1 MVKRD
6 RLLKKIFTKKRE
18 RPKERYFAALSKGL
32 ICNSSKYSINKIIM
46 KKIFLCAM
54 IALALGSCQNDD
66 SSADS
71 SFSMKASGA
80 DYTGYPATVQ
90 TVSGDITTNTTWTS
104 DKVWEIEGVV
114 RVKSGATL
122 TIQPGTFIKA
132 KPLAA
137 GVASGVLVITKT
149 GKIDAQGTETAPI
162 IFTSYNL
169 LDGNAATGATPG
181 DFAGVVIL
189 GDAQVNNGSVT
200 NIIEGLGDQPTVS
213 DFYYGGSNN
222 AHNGG
227 ILNYVRIEFAG
238 RILDA
243 ATGVEINGL
252 TLGGVGSGTVIDH
265 IQVSYGRDDSFEFFG
280 GTVNAGHL
288 VSFAPDDDN
297 FDFDLG
303 YTGTITKAIAIADS
317 NSTHS
322 LSGGNPDSNG
332 IELDNN
338 ATGTVTALI
347 TRPIINQL
355 SIIGVSSTV
364 VADLY
369 ENAIHVRRAGN
380 ISLTDVTVTG
390 YNRGVNFE
398 SPSLPGGSTY
408 SKVSIHGF
416 DNVALPVGT
425 TFTGIGTA
433 TSTVNPAT
441 KWALTQPF
449 FNDGALNLG
458 GATGAFKTEAAWTNT
473 WTKFTNF

>member
-1 MVKRD
+1 
-6 RLLKKIFTKKRE
+6 
-18 RPKERYFAALSKGL
+18 
-32 ICNSSKYSINKIIM
+32 
-46 KKIFLCAM
+46 M
-54 IALALGSCQNDD
+54 IALAVSSCQNDD

-104 DKVWEIEGVV
+104 DKVWEIDGVV

-122 TIQPGTFIKA
+122 TIQAGTFIKA
-132 KPLAA
+132 KPLAT
-137 GVASGVLVITKT
+137 GVATGVLVITKS
-149 GKIDAQGTETAPI
+149 GKIDAQGTATAPV

-169 LDGNAATGATPG
+169 LDGNAGTGATPG
-181 DFAGVVIL
+181 DFGGVVVL

-200 NIIEGLGDQPTVS
+200 NIIEGLGDQPIVS

-227 ILNYVRIEFAG
+227 AINYVRIEFAG

-243 ATGVEINGL
+243 ASGVEINGL

-265 IQVSYGRDDSFEFFG
+265 VQVSYGRDDSFEFFG
-280 GTVNAGHL
+280 GTVNASHL

-338 ATGTVTALI
+338 ATGTASTPI
-347 TRPIINQL
+347 TNPIINQL
-355 SIIGVSSTV
+355 SIIGVSSTT

-398 SPSLPGGSTY
+398 FPSVPSGSVY

-425 TFTGIGTA
+425 TFTGLGTA

-441 KWALTQPF
+441 RWALTQPF
-449 FNDGALNLG
+449 FNDGPLNLA
-458 GATGAFKTEAAWTNT
+458 GATGAFKTEATWTNT

>member
-1 MVKRD
+1 
-6 RLLKKIFTKKRE
+6 
-18 RPKERYFAALSKGL
+18 
-32 ICNSSKYSINKIIM
+32 M
-46 KKIFLCAM
+46 KKFFLCAM
-54 IALALGSCQNDD
+54 IALAVSSCQNDD

-104 DKVWEIEGVV
+104 DKVWEIDGVV
-114 RVKSGATL
+114 RVKGGATL
-122 TIQPGTFIKA
+122 TIQAGTFIKA
-132 KPLAA
+132 KPLGT
-137 GVASGVLVITKT
+137 GVATGVLVITKT
-149 GKIDAQGTETAPI
+149 GKIDAQGTATAPV

-169 LDGNAATGATPG
+169 LDGNAGTVATPG
-181 DFAGVVIL
+181 DFGGVVVL

-200 NIIEGLGDQPTVS
+200 NIIEGLGDQSVVS

-227 ILNYVRIEFAG
+227 ALNYIRIEYAG
-238 RILDA
+238 RIITTQTD
-243 ATGVEINGL
+243 VEINGL
-252 TLGGVGSGTVIDH
+252 TFGGVGSGTIVDH
-265 IQVSYGRDDSFEFFG
+265 VQVSYGRDDSFEFFG
-280 GTVNAGHL
+280 GTVNASHL

-303 YTGTITKAIAIADS
+303 FTGTITKAIAIADS

-338 ATGTVTALI
+338 AGGTATTLI
-347 TRPIINQL
+347 TRPVINQL
-355 SIIGVSSTV
+355 SIIGVSSTT

-390 YNRGVNFE
+390 YNKGVNFE
-398 SPSLPGGSTY
+398 SPSLPSGSVY

-433 TSTVNPAT
+433 TSTANPAT

-449 FNDGALNLG
+449 FNDGALNLA